1 MTLRGVTAWT
11 LAAALLLAG
20 GARTAEAQRDSGRRD
35 RVSERVV
42 GARPMMDRMSEM
54 VQRKLRLTDDQARQ
68 LRDATGQFATQRQ
81 QLLRQERSLRRELR
95 DELARGETA
104 RQDRVAALLDNL
116 LGLQRQRADL
126 VSAEQRTLSRFMT
139 PVQRAEFLAM
149 QERAFRAAQQLRQQ
163 REGRPEG
170 GGRPVY

>member
-1 MTLRGVTAWT
+1 VILRGVMAWP
-11 LAAALLLAG
+11 LVAALLLAG
-20 GARTAEAQRDSGRRD
+20 GARSAQAQRDSGGRD
-35 RVSERVV
+35 RVSERVA
-42 GARPMMDRMSEM
+42 GARSMVDRLSEM
-54 VQRKLRLTDDQARQ
+54 VQRKLRLSDDQARQ
-68 LRDATGQFATQRQ
+68 LREATGQFATQRQ
-81 QLLRQERSLRRELR
+81 QLFRQERTFRRELR

-126 VSAEQRTLSRFMT
+126 VSAEQRTLSRFLT

-163 REGRPEG
+163 REGRSG
-170 GGRPVY
+170 SGGRPVY